1 MKPSPWPDWLD
12 DVLAKSQQYGG
23 ETLASHTWDVLC
35 RLADLYRLRPHL
47 ADLAGGVRLWHCL
60 YWATFLHDFGK
71 AAAGFQRRLRGGPKW
86 SHRHEVLSLAF
97 VDAIAHGLS
106 DVEQCWVVA
115 AIVSH
120 HRDAPEIRELYP
132 AGLHK
137 DPLSHLCA
145 ELQPATTDLLHR
157 WLGECANPWRSGLGM
172 ADVVAEINPQSHLI
186 DARRIRHWLSVY
198 HQWVNDLTAA
208 GTVTTARIPGILLR
222 GLITTA
228 DHMASAHLQQ
238 LPEPI
243 RRSWQAVIPA
253 GRKTYSHQVESAG
266 ASAQHVLLMA
276 PTGSGKT
283 EAALAWALGDGSN
296 PPARIFYTLP
306 YQASMNAMYDRLR
319 HLFGDDVVGLQHGRA
334 AQALYARFRDGEEWA
349 ATTVRKVQWEKNL
362 NLLHAR
368 PLKVLSPYQLLKALF
383 QLRGFEAMLTDYVQA
398 GFIFDEIHAYEPERL
413 ALITGLMRYLHQ
425 HVAARFFV
433 MSATFPKL
441 IIEQLNNV
449 LNTPAIIQATPDIF
463 ARFRRHQLHL
473 RDGELTDPAIIT
485 EIVAAVRDGKQV
497 LVCVNTVARAQMVRD
512 LLMQA
517 GLSDEQL
524 ILIHSRFTYGDRN
537 RLEQTIV
544 ERCRSDSARRLP
556 LALVATQVVEVS
568 LDIDLDTLY
577 SDPAPLEAL
586 LQRFG
591 RVNRRAAKGIC
602 PVYIFRQPND
612 GQGVYGR
619 HRDPEQAG
627 YIVRVT
633 LDELERHDGDIVDES
648 AVQSWLD
655 NIYADP
661 LLAQQWLTAY
671 LNMKQQVEQIINRL
685 CPFQSDA
692 QREDEFEQMFDGVDV
707 VPACFERDYVN
718 LLVEERFIEAN
729 DFLVSISKQR
739 FAILRS
745 QGKVRPAEE
754 TGRRRVWVV
763 QTPYDSRNGLSFGDM
778 VIDPDWS

>member
-1 MKPSPWPDWLD
+1 MKPSPWPDWQEDL
-12 DVLAKSQQYGG
+12 LAKSQQYGG

-35 RLADLYRLRPHL
+35 RLADLYRLRPNL

-71 AAAGFQRRLRGGPKW
+71 AAAGFQRRLRGGPAW

-97 VDAIAHGLS
+97 VDAIAHDLNEL
-106 DVEQCWVVA
+106 EQRWVVA

-132 AGLHK
+132 AGLRK
-137 DPLSHLCA
+137 DPLSDLCA
-145 ELQPATTDLLHR
+145 ELQPATADHLHR
-157 WLGECANPWRSGLGM
+157 WLGECANPWRIELGM
-172 ADVVAEINPQSHLI
+172 ADVVAEISPQSHPI
-186 DARRIRHWLSVY
+186 DARRIRYWLSVY
-198 HQWVNDLTAA
+198 HQWVDILTAA
-208 GTVTTARIPGILLR
+208 GTATTARIPGILLR

-228 DHMASAHLQQ
+228 DHMASAHLQRI
-238 LPEPI
+238 PEPI
-243 RRSWQAVIPA
+243 RHSWQAVIPA
-253 GRKTYSHQVESAG
+253 GRETYSHQVASAG

-306 YQASMNAMYDRLR
+306 YQASMNAMYDRLCG
-319 HLFGDDVVGLQHGRA
+319 LFGNNVVGLQHGRA
-334 AQALYARFRDGEEWA
+334 AQALYARFRDGEEWS

-383 QLRGFEAMLTDYVQA
+383 QLRGFEAMLTDYARA

-413 ALITGLMRYLHQ
+413 ALITGLMRYLRR

-433 MSATFPKL
+433 MSATFPTL
-441 IIEQLNNV
+441 ILEQLSDV
-449 LNTPAIIQATPDIF
+449 LDTPTIIQATPDIF
-463 ARFRRHQLHL
+463 ARFRRHQLYL

-485 EIVAAVRDGKQV
+485 EIVTAVRDGKQV

-544 ERCRSDSARRLP
+544 ERCRSDSARRPP

-627 YIVRVT
+627 HIVRVT
-633 LDELERHDGDIVDES
+633 LAELERHHGDIIDEA
-648 AVQSWLD
+648 AVQTWLD
-655 NIYADP
+655 TIYADP
-661 LLAQQWLTAY
+661 LLRQQWLTAY
-671 LNMKQQVEQIINRL
+671 QNMSRQVEQIINGL

-692 QREDEFEQMFDGVDV
+692 QREEEFEQMFDGVDV
-707 VPACFERDYVN
+707 VPACFERDYVSR
-718 LLVEERFIEAN
+718 LVEERFIEAN

-754 TGRRRVWVV
+754 TGQRRVWVV

>member
-1 MKPSPWPDWLD
+1 
-12 DVLAKSQQYGG
+12 
-23 ETLASHTWDVLC
+23 
-35 RLADLYRLRPHL
+35 
-47 ADLAGGVRLWHCL
+47 
-60 YWATFLHDFGK
+60 
-71 AAAGFQRRLRGGPKW
+71 
-86 SHRHEVLSLAF
+86 
-97 VDAIAHGLS
+97 
-106 DVEQCWVVA
+106 
-115 AIVSH
+115 
-120 HRDAPEIRELYP
+120 
-132 AGLHK
+132 
-137 DPLSHLCA
+137 
-145 ELQPATTDLLHR
+145 
-157 WLGECANPWRSGLGM
+157 
-172 ADVVAEINPQSHLI
+172 
-186 DARRIRHWLSVY
+186 
-198 HQWVNDLTAA
+198 
-208 GTVTTARIPGILLR
+208 
-222 GLITTA
+222 
-228 DHMASAHLQQ
+228 
-238 LPEPI
+238 
-243 RRSWQAVIPA
+243 
-253 GRKTYSHQVESAG
+253 
-266 ASAQHVLLMA
+266 
-276 PTGSGKT
+276 
-283 EAALAWALGDGSN
+283 
-296 PPARIFYTLP
+296 
-306 YQASMNAMYDRLR
+306 
-319 HLFGDDVVGLQHGRA
+319 
-334 AQALYARFRDGEEWA
+334 
-349 ATTVRKVQWEKNL
+349 
-362 NLLHAR
+362 
-368 PLKVLSPYQLLKALF
+368 
-383 QLRGFEAMLTDYVQA
+383 
-398 GFIFDEIHAYEPERL
+398 
-413 ALITGLMRYLHQ
+413 MRYLRR

-433 MSATFPKL
+433 MSATFPTL
-441 IIEQLNNV
+441 IIEQLSDV
-449 LNTPAIIQATPDIF
+449 LDTPAIIQATPDIF

-544 ERCRSDSARRLP
+544 ERCRSDSARRPP

-627 YIVRVT
+627 HIVRVT
-633 LDELERHDGDIVDES
+633 LAELERHHGDIIDEA
-648 AVQSWLD
+648 AVQTWLD
-655 NIYADP
+655 TIYADP
-661 LLAQQWLTAY
+661 LLRQQWLTAY
-671 LNMKQQVEQIINRL
+671 QNMSRQVEQIINGL

-692 QREDEFEQMFDGVDV
+692 QREEEFEQMFDGVDV
-707 VPACFERDYVN
+707 VPACFERDYVSR
-718 LLVEERFIEAN
+718 LVEERFIEAN

-754 TGRRRVWVV
+754 TGQRRVWVV

>member
-172 ADVVAEINPQSHLI
+172 VDVVAEINPQSHLI

-208 GTVTTARIPGILLR
+208 GTATTARIPGILLR

-253 GRKTYSHQVESAG
+253 GRKTYSHQVASAG
-266 ASAQHVLLMA
+266 ASARHVLLMA

-306 YQASMNAMYDRLR
+306 YQASMNVMYDRLR

-441 IIEQLNNV
+441 IIEQLKNV

-544 ERCRSDSARRLP
+544 ERCRSDSARRPP

-633 LDELERHDGDIVDES
+633 LDELERHNGDIVDES

>member
-1 MKPSPWPDWLD
+1 MKPLPWPDWQEDL
-12 DVLAKSQQYGG
+12 LAKSQQYGG

-35 RLADLYRLRPHL
+35 RLADLYRLRPNL

-71 AAAGFQRRLRGGPKW
+71 AAAGFQRRLRGGPAW

-97 VDAIAHGLS
+97 VDAIAHDLNEL
-106 DVEQCWVVA
+106 EQRWVVA

-132 AGLHK
+132 AGLRK
-137 DPLSHLCA
+137 DPLSDLCA
-145 ELQPATTDLLHR
+145 ELQPATADHLHR
-157 WLGECANPWRSGLGM
+157 WLGECANPWRIGLGM
-172 ADVVAEINPQSHLI
+172 ADVVAEINPQSHPI

-198 HQWVNDLTAA
+198 HQWVDTLTAA
-208 GTVTTARIPGILLR
+208 GTATTARIPGILLR

-243 RRSWQAVIPA
+243 RHSWQAVIPA
-253 GRKTYSHQVESAG
+253 GRETYSHQVASVG

-306 YQASMNAMYDRLR
+306 YQASMNAMYDRLCG
-319 HLFGDDVVGLQHGRA
+319 LFGNNVVGLQHGRA

-383 QLRGFEAMLTDYVQA
+383 QLRGFEAMLTDYARA

-413 ALITGLMRYLHQ
+413 ALITGLMRYLRR

-433 MSATFPKL
+433 MSATFPTL
-441 IIEQLNNV
+441 ILEQLSDV
-449 LNTPAIIQATPDIF
+449 LDTPTIIQATPDIF
-463 ARFRRHQLHL
+463 ARFRRHQLYL

-485 EIVAAVRDGKQV
+485 EIVTAVRDGKQV

-544 ERCRSDSARRLP
+544 ERCRSDSARRPP

-627 YIVRVT
+627 HIVRVT
-633 LDELERHDGDIVDES
+633 LAELERHHGDIVDES
-648 AVQSWLD
+648 AVQTWLD
-655 NIYADP
+655 TIYADP
-661 LLAQQWLTAY
+661 LLREQWLTAY
-671 LNMKQQVEQIINRL
+671 QNISRQVEQIINGL

-707 VPACFERDYVN
+707 VPACFERDYVS

-729 DFLVSISKQR
+729 DYLVSISKQR

-754 TGRRRVWVV
+754 TGQRRVWVV
-763 QTPYDSRNGLSFGDM
+763 QTPYDSRNGLSFGDT

>member
-544 ERCRSDSARRLP
+544 ERCRSDSARRPP
-556 LALVATQVVEVS
+556 LALVSTQVVEVS

>member
-71 AAAGFQRRLRGGPKW
+71 AAVGFQRRLRGGPAW

-132 AGLHK
+132 VGLRK
-137 DPLSHLCA
+137 DPLSELCA
-145 ELQPATTDLLHR
+145 ELQPATADNLHR
-157 WLGECANPWRSGLGM
+157 WLGACANPWRIRLGM
-172 ADVVAEINPQSHLI
+172 TDVVAEISPQPCPI
-186 DARRIRHWLSVY
+186 DARRLRHWLSVY
-198 HQWVNDLTAA
+198 HQWVDSLTAA
-208 GTVTTARIPGILLR
+208 GTTTTARIPGILLR

-228 DHMASAHLQQ
+228 DHMASAHLQRI
-238 LPEPI
+238 LGPI
-243 RRSWQAVIPA
+243 QRSWQAVIPA
-253 GRKTYSHQVESAG
+253 GRGTYPHQVASAG
-266 ASAQHVLLMA
+266 TGTQHVLLMA

-296 PPARIFYTLP
+296 PPARIFYILP
-306 YQASMNAMYDRLR
+306 YQASMNAMYDRLCR
-319 HLFGDDVVGLQHGRA
+319 LFGNNVVGLQHGRA
-334 AQALYARFRDGEEWA
+334 AQALYARFRDGEEWSV
-349 ATTVRKVQWEKNL
+349 TTVRKVQWERNL

-383 QLRGFEAMLTDYVQA
+383 QLRGFEAMLADYA
-398 GFIFDEIHAYEPERL
+398 RASFIFDEIHAYEPERL
-413 ALITGLMRYLHQ
+413 ALITGLMRYLRRHF
-425 HVAARFFV
+425 AARFFV

-441 IIEQLNNV
+441 ILKQLSDV
-449 LNTPAIIQATPDIF
+449 LDTPTIIQATPDIF
-463 ARFRRHQLHL
+463 ARFRRHQLYL

-485 EIVAAVRDGKQV
+485 EIVAAVRQGKQV
-497 LVCVNTVARAQMVRD
+497 LVCANTVARAQMVRD
-512 LLMQA
+512 LLAHA
-517 GLSDEQL
+517 GLTDEQL

-537 RLEQTIV
+537 QLEQTIV
-544 ERCRSDSARRLP
+544 ERCRSDSARRPP

-619 HRDPEQAG
+619 HPDPEQAG
-627 YIVRVT
+627 HIVRVT
-633 LDELERHDGDIVDES
+633 LAKLECHHGDIIDES
-648 AVQSWLD
+648 AVQTWLD
-655 NIYADP
+655 TIYDNP
-661 LLAQQWLTAY
+661 LLRQQWLTAY
-671 LNMKQQVEQIINRL
+671 QNMSRQVEQIVNGL
-685 CPFQSDA
+685 CPFQSDE

-707 VPACFERDYVN
+707 VPACFERDYVD

-729 DFLVSISKQR
+729 DYLVSISKQR
-739 FAILRS
+739 FAILRN

-754 TGRRRVWVV
+754 IGQRRVWVV